1 MRVEAL
7 GTHVWILAHPR
18 YSPVIV
24 MESLCIQPLP
34 GVRLNVTTE
43 VLGWEEVFETHS
55 LLMLPSSVWA
65 SSSSPSSSSSS
76 SSSPHFILLLSPLS
90 SLLFH
95 TPFSKDPHCYGIQT
109 VDSWNGLCLATLLDT
124 EVTNPMEY
132 EFNFQLEIRGPCL
145 LAGER
150 ALPRSRETKE
160 MGLLTQSLQRDWGG
174 ARGHK
179 DHLTQT
185 EVKTEQLRAGCAS
198 CPKIKCSPGQ
208 LSR

>member
-1 MRVEAL
+1 MA
-7 GTHVWILAHPR
+7 
-18 YSPVIV
+18 
-24 MESLCIQPLP
+24 SLCIQPLP

-76 SSSPHFILLLSPLS
+76 SFSPHFIFLLSPPSSFIHLS
-90 SLLFH
+90 
-95 TPFSKDPHCYGIQT
+95 SKDPHCYGIQT

-160 MGLLTQSLQRDWGG
+160 MGLLTQSLQRDLGEGG
-174 ARGHK
+174 
-179 DHLTQT
+179 Q
-185 EVKTEQLRAGCAS
+185 EVTKTT
-198 CPKIKCSPGQ
+198 
-208 LSR
+208 